1 MGAGEC
7 FQHSSKKFTVQGSDV
22 LPDGAKPPERCG
34 LSRVFPGEV

>member
-7 FQHSSKKFTVQGSDV
+7 FQHSSKKFTSLPCTV